1 LAPRPPLVREPVL
14 TTTAPAFDPDSPAAV
29 PPRPP
34 DTIELAFRPGHDLPR
49 ALAATRRLATG
60 HYENFSV
67 VSALVPRKLR
77 QDFCNIYAFCRIADD
92 LGDEMGDRN
101 ASLRALDRFRRQ
113 TERMY
118 TGDVD
123 TVVFTALNST
133 VQAHAI
139 PAKPFLDLLDA
150 FEQDQRVDRYQTG
163 DQLLDYCRRSAD
175 PVGRLVLYL
184 CGHGDEPRQ
193 RLSDFTCT
201 ALQLV
206 NFWQDVRRDLVDRNR
221 IYLPRETMDRFGV
234 TESQLKAGQCD
245 DHYRGAIRFEIDRV
259 DALFEQGEPL
269 LPMLDP
275 SIRPQVSL
283 FAAGGRA
290 ISRAIR
296 RQDFDTL
303 SHRPSLSKW
312 QKGKLVVR
320 ALLGR
325 LSQGTGAG
333 AA

>member
-1 LAPRPPLVREPVL
+1 
-14 TTTAPAFDPDSPAAV
+14 
-29 PPRPP
+29 
-34 DTIELAFRPGHDLPR
+34 LAFRPGTDL
-49 ALAATRRLATG
+49 AKSLAATRRLATG

-92 LGDEMGDRN
+92 LGDELGDRD

-118 TGDVD
+118 AGDVD

-133 VQAHAI
+133 VEAHAI

-150 FEQDQRVDRYQTG
+150 FEQDQRVDRYQTY
-163 DQLLDYCRRSAD
+163 DHLLDYCRRSAD

-206 NFWQDVRRDLVDRNR
+206 NFWQDVRRDLTDRNR

-234 TESQLKAGQCD
+234 TEAQLKVGQFD
-245 DHYRGAIRFEIDRV
+245 QHYRSAIRFEIDRV
-259 DALFEQGEPL
+259 DALFDQGEPL

-290 ISRAIR
+290 IAEAIR

-312 QKGKLVVR
+312 QKGKLVLT